1 MPESIRLKIYYLC
14 MAVSV
19 LLSVCMF
26 MLISHKKGV
35 RLKDAVSIV
44 SMGIVSAFLGVM
56 LMAKLDNAVT
66 AYVTD
71 GMLLQTS
78 RFRLLGSLVFPPLA
92 LLRPMKS
99 YPYKYNDIMDYLSP
113 GLFLSLGVS
122 KIGCAVYGCCYGEE
136 CTFGI
141 TNPITGLTHFPV
153 QLLEVFLGVVIAFA
167 FFFVILYSKKYVRG
181 SIYPLGLILFCSGR
195 FILEFFRYYEFPKQ
209 EDLFLFMNFW
219 QIVCLAGIIAG
230 ALWLAGV
237 IIKNKKCISTI

>member
-1 MPESIRLKIYYLC
+1 MPESLRLKIYYLC

-26 MLISHKKGV
+26 MLISRKKGV
-35 RLKDAVSIV
+35 KLKDAVSIV

-71 GMLLQTS
+71 GAFLQQS

-92 LLRPMKS
+92 LLRPMKN
-99 YPYKYNDIMDYLSP
+99 YPYSYNDIMDFFAP
-113 GLFLSLGVS
+113 GLFLCMGVS

-141 TNPITGLTHFPV
+141 INPITGLLHFPV
-153 QLLEVFLGVVIAFA
+153 QLLEVFLGVIIAFV
-167 FFFVILYSKKYVRG
+167 FFFVILSSQKYVRG
-181 SIYPLGLILFCSGR
+181 SIYPLGLILFCAGR

-219 QIVCLAGIIAG
+219 QIICLIGFVSGII
-230 ALWLAGV
+230 WLFAV
-237 IIKNKKCISTI
+237 LKSNKKYISTV